1 MAVKSRVS
9 RSREQKPG
17 LMESLRRAARTF
29 VVLLALVTSTA
40 GYYSPA
46 EIYSVTMDAV
56 FTRAPIP
63 GVVTI
68 CNYPEIAAVWWSAE
82 NVTMDVPT
90 APV

>member
-1 MAVKSRVS
+1 
-9 RSREQKPG
+9 
-17 LMESLRRAARTF
+17 MESLRRAARTF
-29 VVLLALVTSTA
+29 VVLVALVTNTA

-46 EIYSVTMDAV
+46 EIYSVEMDAV

-68 CNYPEIAAVWWSAE
+68 CNYPAIAYPAVNGWLSAE
-82 NVTMDVPT
+82 NVTMDVPP